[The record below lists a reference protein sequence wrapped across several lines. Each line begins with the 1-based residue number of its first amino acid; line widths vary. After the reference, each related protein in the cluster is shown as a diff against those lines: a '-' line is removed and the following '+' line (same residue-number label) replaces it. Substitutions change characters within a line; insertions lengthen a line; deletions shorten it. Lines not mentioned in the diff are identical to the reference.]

1 MCFVHND
8 SVNITQWNFQ
18 MHIIRKYGE
27 ENVYGREHNKIY
39 GNVSV

>member
-18 MHIIRKYGE
+18 MHVTKMWG
-27 ENVYGREHNKIY
+27 ENVWQNIIKFM
-39 GNVSV
+39 VMFLCDS